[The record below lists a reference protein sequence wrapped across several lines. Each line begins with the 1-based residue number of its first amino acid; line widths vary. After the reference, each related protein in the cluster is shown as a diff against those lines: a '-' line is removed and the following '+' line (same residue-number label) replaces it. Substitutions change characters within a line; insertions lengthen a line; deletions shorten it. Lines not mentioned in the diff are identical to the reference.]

1 MLLLA
6 QSAAESAGTSVTAE
20 TILFWIFSVVAVG
33 AGIAVVTMRNIV
45 HAAMM
50 LVVNLLSIAGLYLG
64 LQSGFL
70 SIVQVI
76 VYAGAIMVLF
86 LFVIMLLGVD
96 RDDLL
101 TETSVLRTSG
111 AVLVGAVLAAGLLF
125 VLGTSSLTT
134 ASACGDA
141 ATANDG
147 TQLTCVGLDEALAEE
162 EQGSVGFLANSLFRD
177 YGFPFE
183 ASALLLVV
191 ATLGALVLGRRKDP
205 ALDDEGTPSAPVPD
219 EDDLERLLAS
229 QPGPAA
235 AQGLSPYEAGE
246 PAARLGDID
255 DPPPGTIAGDAT
267 AALADAEGREA
278 PDGVVGPLGSR
289 ADDTAHDVP
298 DDTPA
303 DAPEVSDDA
312 PADAV
317 DAPDGPAADSSTDVP
332 SEAPGDEAPGQDEE
346 DR

>member
-6 QSAAESAGTSVTAE
+6 QSAAESTGTSVTAE
-20 TILFWIFSVVAVG
+20 TILFWVFAVVAVG
-33 AGIAVVTMRNIV
+33 AGIAVVTLRNIV

-101 TETSVLRTSG
+101 TESSVLRTSG
-111 AVLVGAVLAAGLLF
+111 AVLVGVVLAAGLLF

-134 ASACGDA
+134 ASACNDA
-141 ATANDG
+141 ATPNDG
-147 TQLTCVGLDEALAEE
+147 TQLSCVGLDGALAEQ
-162 EQGSVGFLANSLFRD
+162 EQGSVGLLADSLFRD

-191 ATLGALVLGRRKDP
+191 ATLGALVLGRRRDP
-205 ALDDEGTPSAPVPD
+205 SLDDDGTPSGPVPSD
-219 EDDLERLLAS
+219 DDLEQLVAS
-229 QPGPAA
+229 QVEL
-235 AQGLSPYEAGE
+235 AQDRGLQPQGTVPVAELPDDVA
-246 PAARLGDID
+246 D
-255 DPPPGTIAGDAT
+255 DPPPGVITGDAT
-267 AALADAEGREA
+267 HVLDDAEGR
-278 PDGVVGPLGSR
+278 
-289 ADDTAHDVP
+289 
-298 DDTPA
+298 
-303 DAPEVSDDA
+303 
-312 PADAV
+312 
-317 DAPDGPAADSSTDVP
+317 DAPDGPVEPLEPDPTAAGQALAADDL
-332 SEAPGDEAPGQDEE
+332 PGDAARDADADDASGQDEE

>member
-6 QSAAESAGTSVTAE
+6 QSAAESAGTSATAE
-20 TILFWIFSVVAVG
+20 TVLFWIFAVVAVG

-147 TQLTCVGLDEALAEE
+147 TQLTCVGLDGALADEP
-162 EQGSVGFLANSLFRD
+162 QGSVGFLADSLFRD

-205 ALDDEGTPSAPVPD
+205 ALDEQGTPSAPVPSD
-219 EDDLERLLAS
+219 DDLDALVAS
-229 QPGPAA
+229 QVELAQQRGLQPEGTVPVTRLPEDAA
-235 AQGLSPYEAGE
+235 DE
-246 PAARLGDID
+246 
-255 DPPPGTIAGDAT
+255 PPPGIITGDAT
-267 AALADAEGREA
+267 HVLDDAEGREVGDPA
-278 PDGVVGPLGSR
+278 PPR
-289 ADDTAHDVP
+289 AGKD
-298 DDTPA
+298 
-303 DAPEVSDDA
+303 
-312 PADAV
+312 
-317 DAPDGPAADSSTDVP
+317 PAAAGRTL
-332 SEAPGDEAPGQDEE
+332 ADEAPLADGTSDGTVNGPENGPDDASGQDEE